1 MSSRTTYLSRL
12 IGLYCVLI
20 SLSMAAHKEAT
31 VMAVNAYMHDAP
43 ALLLAGLI
51 ALVAGL
57 AIVLGHNVWSGGAL
71 PVLVTLTGWIALS
84 KGLMLLLLSPT
95 AGFLEAIRYE
105 QFFYLYMAITLALGA
120 YLTYGGFRSASR

>member
-31 VMAVNAYMHDAP
+31 VTAVNAYMHDAP
-43 ALLLAGLI
+43 ALLLAGVI

-105 QFFYLYMAITLALGA
+105 QFFYLYIAITLALGA